1 MKKEQALKII
11 FQCAAKFEENLANRN
26 LLFVCSDKKMNIS
39 IVEVAFIRSN
49 FLHMTGV
56 KFKNSKRLSA
66 NEFYKMCLNRRLAL
80 KDFDL
85 ASDGT
90 TDLKLTVLPALV
102 NKNVSAN
109 MIGEYSG
116 SRPMLYTQKLAGNVK
131 GCMGFLLDNKK
142 GCYIPNTVLKE
153 DIRTLVVDAK
163 RVIAVFRKAISDE
176 CYEEIVYKVKDV
188 EMHSISLPENVK
200 L

>member
-11 FQCAAKFEENLANRN
+11 FQCADKFEKNLANKN

-39 IVEVAFIRSN
+39 TVEVAFIRSN

-56 KFKNSKRLSA
+56 KFNTGKRLSA
-66 NEFYKMCLNRRLAL
+66 NEFYKMCLDRRLSL
-80 KDFDL
+80 KDFEL

-90 TDLKLTVLPALV
+90 TDLKLVVLPALV
-102 NKNVSAN
+102 NKNLSAN

-116 SRPMLYTQKLAGNVK
+116 SRPMLFTQKIAGNIK

-142 GCYIPNTVLKE
+142 NCYVPNTILNE
-153 DIRTLVVDAK
+153 DVRTLVVDAK
-163 RVIAVFRKAISDE
+163 RVVAVFRKDVSTDG
-176 CYEEIVYKVKDV
+176 YEEIVYKVKDV
-188 EMHSISLPENVK
+188 DLKAIALPKNVK

>member
-102 NKNVSAN
+102 NKNLSAN

-163 RVIAVFRKAISDE
+163 RVIVVFRKAISDE